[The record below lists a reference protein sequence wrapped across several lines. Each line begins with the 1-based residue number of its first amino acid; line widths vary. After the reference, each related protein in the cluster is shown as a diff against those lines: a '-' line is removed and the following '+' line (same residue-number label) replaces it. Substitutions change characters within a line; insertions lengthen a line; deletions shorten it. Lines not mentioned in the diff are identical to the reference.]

1 MPLSPQRTLE
11 MPDTRTG
18 SIDIPTASVTS
29 TSRVTRNYD
38 FESAIS
44 NVSNLYSASTVHSTL
59 MNVLGLDVEGS
70 TCPVGDVI
78 KKRGESGVSWG
89 GFM

>member
-1 MPLSPQRTLE
+1 LVPQRTLE
-11 MPDTRTG
+11 MLDSRTG

-29 TSRVTRNYD
+29 TSRVTRTSD
-38 FESAIS
+38 FEGAIS

-59 MNVLGLDVEGS
+59 RNVLGLGVEGS
-70 TCPVGDVI
+70 TCPVGDVF

-89 GFM
+89 GSL

>member
-1 MPLSPQRTLE
+1 LAPQRTLE
-11 MPDTRTG
+11 MPDSRTG
-18 SIDIPTASVTS
+18 SIDIPTSSVTS

-44 NVSNLYSASTVHSTL
+44 NVSDLYIASTVHSTL
-59 MNVLGLDVEGS
+59 RNALGLGVEGS
-70 TCPVGDVI
+70 TCSVGDVF

-89 GFM
+89 GSL